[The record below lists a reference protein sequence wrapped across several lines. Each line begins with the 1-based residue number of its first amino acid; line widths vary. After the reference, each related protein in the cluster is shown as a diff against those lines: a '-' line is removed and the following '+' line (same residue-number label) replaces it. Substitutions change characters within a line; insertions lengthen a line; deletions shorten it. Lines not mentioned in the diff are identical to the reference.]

1 MPAMRRCRTAWA
13 AVAALIASSAA
24 QSALAATCAERPVQ
38 ARGDPSRFEVVA
50 KAKAR
55 GNWRA
60 RVRAMP
66 TLGASYADWSKAS
79 DADYRCGQEDGRYR
93 CMAIARPC
101 RD

>member
-1 MPAMRRCRTAWA
+1 MHRCRSACA
-13 AVAALIASSAA
+13 AVAALIASSAG

-66 TLGASYADWSKAS
+66 TLGASYADWSKAA
-79 DADYRCGQEDGRYR
+79 DADYRCKQEVGQYR

-101 RD
+101 RT

>member
-1 MPAMRRCRTAWA
+1 MRRCRSVCA
-13 AVAALIASSAA
+13 AIAALVASSAGQA
-24 QSALAATCAERPVQ
+24 SLAATCAERPVQ

-66 TLGASYADWSKAS
+66 TLGAAYADWNKAS
-79 DADYRCGQEDGRYR
+79 DADYRCSQEDGRYL
-93 CMAIARPC
+93 CIAVARPC